1 MRLLRLLLPLL
12 PVLLKLLPE
21 ATQATGHLGRK
32 LVLRVALVLIPVLLL
47 LVAACF
53 AVAAIYLALAEAWS
67 RPAAAALVAL
77 GLCVLAGLEA
87 IVVIALDRARQVR
100 RAQASRDAMLLPLQE
115 AGKLIA
121 AKPLPSVLVAAV
133 AGALVALLVR
143 RR

>member
-1 MRLLRLLLPLL
+1 MSVLRLLVPLL
-12 PVLLKLLPE
+12 PALLKLLPE
-21 ATQATGHLGRK
+21 ATQATGHFGRA
-32 LVLRVALVLIPVLLL
+32 LALRVALVLIPVLLL

-67 RPAAAALVAL
+67 PPAAAALVAL

-87 IVVIALDRARQVR
+87 VVVIALDRARQVR
-100 RAQASRDAMLLPLQE
+100 RAEASREAMLLPLQE

-133 AGALVALLVR
+133 AGALVALLAR

>member
-1 MRLLRLLLPLL
+1 MSLLRLLLPLL